1 MPQPLKIIILV
12 FLLTACATT
21 PISNRQALILIPEWQ
36 EIQFGKQ
43 AYKKALKDQKDAEN
57 AHLNRMLR
65 RVGRR
70 IAKVSDMPNLDW
82 EFRLIESKD
91 QNAFALPG
99 GKVAVLSLIH
109 I

>member
-12 FLLTACATT
+12 FLLTSCAIT
-21 PISNRQALILIPEWQ
+21 PISNRQALILIPKAQ

-43 AYKKALKDQKDAEN
+43 AYKQALKDQKESEN
-57 AHLNRMLR
+57 AHLNQVLL

-82 EFRLIESKD
+82 EFKLIESKD
-91 QNAFALPG
+91 KIAFALPG
-99 GKVAVLSLIH
+99 GKVAVIQVC
-109 I
+109 